1 VPALPP
7 KGMGRALPRTTSSAA
22 LEEKRGKKRDHQ
34 EAGRNEDA
42 NVRGDVEMINGEVG
56 VNGVEP
62 KTVLNAM
69 AGVRPP
75 PIKKQRV
82 VSELWACITP
92 RNRY

>member
-1 VPALPP
+1 
-7 KGMGRALPRTTSSAA
+7 MGRALPSTTSSAA
-22 LEEKRGKKRDHQ
+22 LDEKRGKKRDHQ

-62 KTVLNAM
+62 KAVLNAM
-69 AGVRPP
+69 AGMAGVRPR
-75 PIKKQRV
+75 PIKKQRM
-82 VSELWACITP
+82 VSHLWACITP